1 MKTLL
6 LVQSSAR
13 SDGSRTREMADILTT
28 QWQARGGHRKIQVV
42 DLADTPPPHVDA
54 ATIRHFFGL
63 AGPDEPTT
71 ASLELSEAWVE
82 QLLQADALA
91 FAVPMYNFSLPST
104 LKAWLDHVIRPRRTF
119 RKVADGQLEG
129 LAGPKPA
136 LVMSA
141 SGGLF
146 ADTSLDHLRPYLKTA
161 LGFIGID
168 SPHFVDW
175 EGTARADVDPE
186 VRRDQVVAEL
196 NDWVQAC

>member
-1 MKTLL
+1 MKRLL

-13 SDGSRTREMADILTT
+13 DEGSRTREMAAILSAE
-28 QWQARGGHRKIQVV
+28 WRALGENHRLEVI

-54 ATIRHFFGL
+54 DTIRHFFGL
-63 AGPDEPTT
+63 ASPDEPATD
-71 ASLELSEAWVE
+71 SLALSDAWVE
-82 QLLQADALA
+82 QLLQADAVA

-119 RKVADGQLEG
+119 RKIADGQLEG

-146 ADTSLDHLRPYLKTA
+146 AGTALDHLRPYLKTA
-161 LGFIGID
+161 LGFIGIET
-168 SPHFVDW
+168 PRFVDW
-175 EGTARADVDPE
+175 EGTARADVDPAE
-186 VRRDQVVAEL
+186 RRQAVTSQL
-196 NDWVQAC
+196 RDWVRSC